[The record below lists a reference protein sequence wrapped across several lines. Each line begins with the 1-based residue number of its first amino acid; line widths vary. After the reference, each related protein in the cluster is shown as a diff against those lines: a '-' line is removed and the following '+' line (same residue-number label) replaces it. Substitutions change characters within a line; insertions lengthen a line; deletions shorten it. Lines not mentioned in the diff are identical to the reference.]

1 MIPGKQRRRVTIVM
15 ILAAAALVAGC
26 SSGGTSGNSTSGSTP
41 GGGSTSSGASAFT
54 KSNPLRIGLVLPDL
68 TNQTI
73 NDVYIGAKQQ
83 AAKLGNVQIVEGGTS
98 DTQQWLNACQQIVTA
113 HINVLAYDTLDAD
126 STSSCILQANAM
138 HIPTICLFACTLKGH
153 NDTLITLN
161 FYNDGVLI
169 GKWMAKTIGPNG
181 QYGLLAGPTGDMA
194 IQAVQK
200 GYLTTVKADCPG
212 CKLVANVPAGGTT
225 ANSGYTTGLQVLTA
239 HPGISGIYAANDDI
253 AQGLVRAVQQDNKL
267 GKVMVA
273 GHNGTCQA
281 LASILKGQQDYTVL
295 LAGQPFGI
303 DIVNSAFKL
312 IDKQKVPTI
321 NVQVTGVDHQIATST
336 LSGQTPDPAGVN
348 LKQRL
353 QIAQNGCKTAS

>member
-1 MIPGKQRRRVTIVM
+1 MIPGNRRRLASSIM
-15 ILAAAALVAGC
+15 ILVAAVALIAGC
-26 SSGGTSGNSTSGSTP
+26 SSSGSTSSSS
-41 GGGSTSSGASAFT
+41 GSTSSGSTSSGSTATFS
-54 KSNPLRIGLVLPDL
+54 KSKPLRIGLILPDL

-73 NDVYIGAKQQ
+73 NDVDVGAKQQ
-83 AAKLGNVQIVEGGTS
+83 AAKLGNVQIIEGGTS

-113 HINVLAYDTLDAD
+113 HINVLAYDTLDAA

-161 FYNDGVLI
+161 FYDDGVLI
-169 GKWMAKTIGPNG
+169 GKWMAQTIGPNG

-200 GYLTTVKADCPG
+200 GYITTVKADCPG

-225 ANSGYTTGLQVLTA
+225 AASGYTTGLEVLTA
-239 HPGISGIYAANDDI
+239 HPGINGIYAADDDI
-253 AQGLVRAVQQDNKL
+253 AQGLVRAVQQDNKI
-267 GKVMVA
+267 GKVQVA
-273 GHNGTCQA
+273 GHNGTCEA

-312 IDKQKVPTI
+312 MAKQKVPTV
-321 NVQVTGVDHQIATST
+321 NVQVTGVDHQIAVNT
-336 LSGQTPDPAGVN
+336 LSGTTPDPPGVN
-348 LKQRL
+348 LKERL
-353 QIAQNGCKTAS
+353 QDAQGGCKVLG

>member
-1 MIPGKQRRRVTIVM
+1 MIPRKQRRRATIIM
-15 ILAAAALVAGC
+15 ILAAGAALVAGC
-26 SSGGTSGNSTSGSTP
+26 SSSGGSSGSTP
-41 GGGSTSSGASAFT
+41 ASGTSASGGASSFS

-73 NDVYIGAKQQ
+73 NDVYAGAKQQ
-83 AAKLGNVQIVEGGTS
+83 AQKLGDVQIVEGGTS
-98 DTQQWLNACQQIVTA
+98 DTQEWLNACQQILTA

-138 HIPTICLFACTLKGH
+138 HIPTICLFACSLKGH

-161 FYNDGVLI
+161 FYDDGVLI
-169 GKWMAKTIGPNG
+169 GKWMAKAIGPNG

-212 CKLVANVPAGGTT
+212 CSLVANVPAGGTT
-225 ANSGYTTGLQVLTA
+225 ADSGYTTGLQVLTA
-239 HPGISGIYAANDDI
+239 HPGITGIYAADDDI
-253 AQGLVRAVQQDNKL
+253 AQGLVRAVQQDNKI
-267 GKVMVA
+267 GKVKVA

-281 LASILKGQQDYTVL
+281 LASILKGQQSYTVL
-295 LAGQPFGI
+295 LAVQPFGI

-312 IDKQKVPTI
+312 MDKQKVPTI
-321 NVQVTGVDHQIATST
+321 NVQVTGVDTQIATST
-336 LSGQTPDPAGVN
+336 LGGQTPDPSGVN
-348 LKQRL
+348 LQERL
-353 QIAQNGCKTAS
+353 QDAQNGCKILG

>member
-1 MIPGKQRRRVTIVM
+1 MIPGNRRH
-15 ILAAAALVAGC
+15 LASGMAVLASALLLVAGC
-26 SSGGTSGNSTSGSTP
+26 GSSGSSSS
-41 GGGSTSSGASAFT
+41 GGGSTGSTSSSAGAFT

-73 NDVYIGAKQQ
+73 DDVYVGAKQE
-83 AAKLGNVQIVEGGTS
+83 AAKLGNVQIIEGGTS

-113 HINVLAYDTLDAD
+113 HINVLAYDTLDAS

-138 HIPTICLFACTLKGH
+138 HIPTICLFACTLQGH
-153 NDTLITLN
+153 NDTLITLD

-169 GKWMAKTIGPNG
+169 GKWMAQAIGPNG
-181 QYGLLAGPTGDMA
+181 QYGLLGGPTGDMA

-200 GYLTTVKADCPG
+200 GYLTTVQANCPS

-225 ANSGYTTGLQVLTA
+225 AASGYTTGLEVLTA
-239 HPGISGIYAANDDI
+239 HPGINGIYAADDDI
-253 AQGLVRAVQQDNKL
+253 AQGVVRAVQQDNKI
-267 GKVMVA
+267 GKVLVA

-281 LASILKGQQDYTVL
+281 LASILKGQQSFTVL

-303 DIVNSAFKL
+303 DIVNAAFKL
-312 IDKQKVPTI
+312 IANQKVPTI
-321 NVQVTGVDHQIATST
+321 NVQVTGVDHQIAVNT
-336 LSGQTPDPAGVN
+336 LNGTTPDPPGVN

-353 QIAQNGCKTAS
+353 QDAQGGCKVLG